1 MTDLERDPIALL
13 ECFALILRPH
23 RPAGEVKDVKWKA
36 VLTFTTFS
44 AAMKGNT
51 INIQCRIAQAVPY
64 IFIFIQNMG
73 SQSKCSQVDSG
84 IEGTPE
90 FHL

>member
-1 MTDLERDPIALL
+1 
-13 ECFALILRPH
+13 
-23 RPAGEVKDVKWKA
+23 
-36 VLTFTTFS
+36 
-44 AAMKGNT
+44 MKGNT

-64 IFIFIQNMG
+64 IFISIQNMG

-84 IEGTPE
+84 IEETLE